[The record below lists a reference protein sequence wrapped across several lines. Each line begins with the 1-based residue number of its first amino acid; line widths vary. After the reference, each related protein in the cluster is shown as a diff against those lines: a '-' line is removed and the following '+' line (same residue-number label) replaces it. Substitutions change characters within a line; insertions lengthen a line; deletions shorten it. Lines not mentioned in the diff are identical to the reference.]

1 MEGTDVTDLVRAGG
15 GLDAIEHVRGKHGL
29 LDGKAVP
36 PHELATRSTTLDT
49 SFMA

>member
-36 PHELATRSTTLDT
+36 PHEFAKRSTTLDT

>member
-36 PHELATRSTTLDT
+36 PHELAARIITLDT
-49 SFMA
+49 HPMG

>member
-29 LDGKAVP
+29 LEGKAVP
-36 PHELATRSTTLDT
+36 PHELATRSITLDT
-49 SFMA
+49 NVMA